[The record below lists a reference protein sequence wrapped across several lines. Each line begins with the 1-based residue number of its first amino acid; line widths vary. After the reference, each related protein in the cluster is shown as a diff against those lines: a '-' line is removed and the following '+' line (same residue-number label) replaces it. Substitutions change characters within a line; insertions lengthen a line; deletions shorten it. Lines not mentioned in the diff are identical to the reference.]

1 MEQQTIFD
9 MLYPKYKIDKPIRLI
24 ELFAG
29 YGSQALA
36 LNYLG
41 VEYEHWKIC
50 EWSIKSIQAY
60 KDIHFTDDKTDY
72 SKDLS
77 KEEVYIGL
85 LEDYSKCLMIPVEK
99 GKKLNGFFKYY
110 KYIATTNINGK
121 EADYYKVFKGS
132 SEFDTEE
139 MSVFLDGIIQEC
151 KQLGIET
158 LTPEQIALM
167 ELV

>member
-1 MEQQTIFD
+1 MIGTPEELSRYLWNLD
-9 MLYPKYKIDKPIRLI
+9 KEKLYEIKEHKQKRSLSQNSYAWLLI
-24 ELFAG
+24 NELA
-29 YGSQALA
+29 
-36 LNYLG
+36 N
-41 VEYEHWKIC
+41 KMR
-50 EWSIKSIQAY
+50 
-60 KDIHFTDDKTDY
+60 
-72 SKDLS
+72 LS

-85 LEDYSKCLMIPVEK
+85 LEDYSQCLMIPVEK
-99 GKKLNGFFKYY
+99 GKKPNGFFKYY
-110 KYIATTNINGK
+110 KYIATTSINGK

-139 MSVFLDGIIQEC
+139 MSIFLDGVIQEC